1 MSIEDLLNQIE
12 NILEEGKRSIVGDKV
27 KVDAEEIRQIVTDIR
42 VSMPDE
48 IIQARKIA
56 NERKMIF
63 DSANEQADLIVKKAE
78 TKAAN
83 LVEEHEITRRAEE
96 KGNMIVADAK
106 KEAEG
111 IIADAKDNSNEIVA
125 NAQQWANDLK
135 TGATNYVDKIMNAC
149 KEILTQGVDECKE
162 HVDALT
168 KQLNTVNVVA
178 QRVKDQTSKKSDNNA
193 E

>member
-56 NERKMIF
+56 NERKQII
-63 DSANEQADLIVKKAE
+63 DKANEQADLIVQKAE
-78 TKAAN
+78 AKAKS
-83 LVEEHEITRRAEE
+83 LVAEHEITRRAEE
-96 KGNMIVADAK
+96 KGNQIVADAK
-106 KEAEG
+106 KEAEF
-111 IIADAKDNSNEIVA
+111 IIADAKDNSNEIVN

-135 TGATNYVDKIMNAC
+135 TSATMFAEKIMSTSE
-149 KEILTQGVDECKE
+149 EILSQGIDECKQ

-168 KQLNTVNVVA
+168 KQLNTVTIA
-178 QRVKDQTSKKSDNNA
+178 SQRLKTSSQKKSDNNA
-193 E
+193 Q